1 MRLTTLA
8 ACLCAVGS
16 LFPLAATAEV
26 KQDCV
31 LTGEVMRSADTNN
44 DFLRVRFHQVEQG
57 ELADCRLEKRLKRQ
71 RFTAEIQ
78 NSGIDVPV
86 GAQVVYAY
94 QQTASNTS
102 WRLLQIDTATLLTA
116 NTTN

>member
-1 MRLTTLA
+1 MKLKILA
-8 ACLCAVGS
+8 SCLCVVGS